1 MKPPRPYPV
10 KERAFSL
17 TKYGLICTLI
27 ASYYPTDRKANKN
40 MQGKCALRIIC
51 VLLFLS
57 TVIGIGIGHAKPVS
71 KKGKGLAATVNGAPI
86 TTSELKRILESI
98 KGEKDS
104 SGKKVV
110 PGAAELLDRLINR
123 KLISQEGENI
133 GLDSLPEVKM
143 QVDVYKRQT
152 LRELLLKNQI
162 RDVKASDKEVE
173 SLYRDAIRM
182 YKIKSVFMEKEED
195 AESLKESLKIHSDFD
210 NTIERMVAEKKAKG
224 SAEEKIVKANDLNPQ
239 IAEMLI
245 KMNAGDISPV
255 VKIGNGFT
263 VVKVLDVVY
272 PENPQARDKAEKEAL
287 RRNQVKALDGY
298 KKSLYK
304 KHVKINEKL
313 LDGIDFEAS
322 PADFERL
329 LGDKRVLARI
339 DGAKPITIG
348 DLAGEIKSKQFH
360 GMEEAISSRSI
371 NKKKK
376 VIFSDMID
384 KRIFLK
390 ESYRKK
396 IDKTEEFKYSVT
408 NFYENL
414 ILGAFIMKVVDPEIK
429 FGEEEF
435 KSYYEEHKFDFT
447 TPAMVKIRSIAFGSR
462 EDAEETL
469 DKLRKGMDFNWAK
482 NNLKPE
488 SEQGRDAESR
498 EYEGEIL
505 VVSEL
510 PEHVRI
516 ALTGTSAGDYRFYAD
531 SEKRYQVL
539 HVQEVF
545 PPVPQPY
552 EEARANI
559 ADKMAKNKR
568 DREVKDWF
576 EKLRKASDVRILL
589 VGDELEKALAAVPG
603 GAR

>member
-1 MKPPRPYPV
+1 M
-10 KERAFSL
+10 
-17 TKYGLICTLI
+17 TIYGLICRLI
-27 ASYYPTDRKANKN
+27 TSYYPTDRKANKN
-40 MQGKCALRIIC
+40 MQGKCALKIIC

-71 KKGKGLAATVNGAPI
+71 KKGKGIAATVNGESI
-86 TTSELKRILESI
+86 TTAELKRILESF

-110 PGAAELLDRLINR
+110 TSAAELLDRLINR

-162 RDVKASDKEVE
+162 RNVKSSEKEVDA
-173 SLYRDAIRM
+173 LYRDAIRE
-182 YKIKSVFMEKEED
+182 YKIKSVFVENKED
-195 AESLKESLKIHSDFD
+195 AENLEESIGNGADFD
-210 NTIERMVAEKKAKG
+210 NTIARLIAGKKASG
-224 SAEEKIVKANDLNPQ
+224 SVEEKIVKASDLNRQ
-239 IAEMLI
+239 IADMLK
-245 KMNAGDISPV
+245 KMNAGDTSPV

-263 VVKVLDVVY
+263 VVKVLEIGFH
-272 PENPQARDKAEKEAL
+272 ENLQSKVKAEKEAL

-304 KHVKINEKL
+304 KLVKINDKL
-313 LDGIDFEAS
+313 LDGIDFES
-322 PADFERL
+322 SLSDFERL

-339 DGAKPITIG
+339 DGANPITIG

-360 GMEEAISSRSI
+360 GMEEAITGKSI

-376 VIFSDMID
+376 VIFNDLID
-384 KRIFLK
+384 KRIFLM
-390 ESYRKK
+390 EAFRKK
-396 IDKTEEFKYSVT
+396 IDKTEEYKYSVN

-414 ILGAFIMKVVDPEIK
+414 VLGAFIMKVVDPEIK
-429 FGEEEF
+429 FSEEEF
-435 KSYYEEHKFDFT
+435 KAYYEEHKSEFT
-447 TPAMVKIRSIAFGSR
+447 TPVMMKIRSITFEAR
-462 EDAEETL
+462 EDAEDAL

-488 SEQGRDAESR
+488 IEQGRGAGTR
-498 EYEGEIL
+498 EFEGEIL

-510 PEHVRI
+510 PDHVRN
-516 ALTGTSAGDYRFYAD
+516 ALTGTSEGDYRFCAD
-531 SEKRYQVL
+531 PENRHQVL

-545 PPVPQPY
+545 PAVPQPY
-552 EEARANI
+552 EEAKANI
-559 ADKMAKNKR
+559 ANKMAKDKR
-568 DREVKDWF
+568 DRQVKDWF
-576 EKLRKASDVRILL
+576 EKLRKASDVRIHLA
-589 VGDELEKALAAVPG
+589 GDELEIALAAVPG
-603 GAR
+603 KAR